1 MLPKSI
7 KIVVVQGSGNR
18 RAGRSFPPSAANAA
32 IEVEM
37 ELTMTKGIAL
47 LLAAGSA
54 LALAVPAQAQEDR
67 AFNGPWV
74 AGVGGYDQTKAGST
88 VDDDANED
96 NDQSAEGIAWG
107 GAAGYDVD
115 LGTMVLG
122 AEAELTEST
131 ADTRSLE
138 GDPEE
143 FGLGSVEAGRD
154 IYVGA
159 RAGFK
164 ATPNTLVYAKG
175 GYTNARYNF
184 LGTDGTV
191 EDEQRID
198 TDGWRV
204 GAGVEQKLGSN
215 AFAKLEYRYSKY
227 SDAEVDFEPEG
238 IPDTDEFAVDLDR
251 HQVMAGVGWRF

>member
-1 MLPKSI
+1 MK
-7 KIVVVQGSGNR
+7 
-18 RAGRSFPPSAANAA
+18 
-32 IEVEM
+32 
-37 ELTMTKGIAL
+37 KGIAL

-54 LALAVPAQAQEDR
+54 AALTVPAYAQEDR
-67 AFNGPWV
+67 GFSGPWV
-74 AGVGGYDQTKAGST
+74 AGVGGYDKNQAGDT
-88 VDDDANED
+88 VDDDVNED
-96 NDQSAEGIAWG
+96 NDQSAEGIVWG
-107 GAAGYDVD
+107 GAVGYDMD
-115 LGTMVLG
+115 LGTMVVG

-131 ADTRSLE
+131 ADTRSLD
-138 GDPEE
+138 GDPEN

-164 ATPNTLVYAKG
+164 ATPNTLVYAKA

-184 LGTDGTV
+184 LGTDGEV

-198 TDGWRV
+198 VDGWRV
-204 GAGVEQKLGSN
+204 GAGVEQKIGAN

-238 IPDTDEFAVDLDR
+238 IPDTGEFDVDLDR
-251 HQVMAGVGWRF
+251 HQVMASVGWRF

>member
-1 MLPKSI
+1 MK
-7 KIVVVQGSGNR
+7 
-18 RAGRSFPPSAANAA
+18 
-32 IEVEM
+32 
-37 ELTMTKGIAL
+37 KGIAL

-54 LALAVPAQAQEDR
+54 AALTVPAHAQEDR
-67 AFNGPWV
+67 GFSGPWV
-74 AGVGGYDQTKAGST
+74 AGVGGYDKNQAGDT
-88 VDDDANED
+88 VDDDVNED
-96 NDQSAEGIAWG
+96 NDQSAEGIVWG

-122 AEAELTEST
+122 GEAEFTEST
-131 ADTRSLE
+131 ADTRSLD
-138 GDPEE
+138 GDPEN

-164 ATPNTLVYAKG
+164 ATPNTLVYAKA

-184 LGTDGTV
+184 LGTDGEV
-191 EDEQRID
+191 EDEQRIEV
-198 TDGWRV
+198 DGWRA
-204 GAGVEQKLGSN
+204 GAGVEQKIGTN

-238 IPDTDEFAVDLDR
+238 IPDTDEFNVDLDR
-251 HQVMAGVGWRF
+251 HQVMASVGWRF

>member
-1 MLPKSI
+1 
-7 KIVVVQGSGNR
+7 
-18 RAGRSFPPSAANAA
+18 
-32 IEVEM
+32 
-37 ELTMTKGIAL
+37 MTKGIAL

-54 LALAVPAQAQEDR
+54 MALAVPAHAQDDR
-67 AFNGPWV
+67 GFSGPWV
-74 AGVGGYDQTKAGST
+74 AGVGGYDKNQAGST
-88 VDDDANED
+88 IDDDVDED
-96 NDQSAEGIAWG
+96 NDQSAEGVVWG
-107 GAAGYDVD
+107 GAVGYDVD
-115 LGTMVLG
+115 LGTMVVG

-131 ADTRSLE
+131 ADTNAPD
-138 GDPEE
+138 GDPEN

-164 ATPNTLVYAKG
+164 ATPNTLLYAKA

-184 LGTDGTV
+184 LGTDGEV
-191 EDEQRID
+191 EDEQSID

-238 IPDTDEFAVDLDR
+238 IPDTDEFDVDLDR
-251 HQVMAGVGWRF
+251 HQVMASVGWRF